1 MFNVINLFLMV
12 YTGNKSIAE
21 YTKKN
26 NIYLTSLSNY
36 KEQLKLLSLKT
47 KKIFSS
53 EDILFETSLD
63 FFFTFWE
70 KNVRVLF

>member
-47 KKIFSS
+47 K
-53 EDILFETSLD
+53 
-63 FFFTFWE
+63 
-70 KNVRVLF
+70 